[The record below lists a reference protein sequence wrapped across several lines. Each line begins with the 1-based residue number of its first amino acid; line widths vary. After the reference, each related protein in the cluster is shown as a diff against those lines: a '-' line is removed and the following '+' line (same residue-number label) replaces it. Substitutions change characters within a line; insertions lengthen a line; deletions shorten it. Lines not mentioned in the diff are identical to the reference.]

1 MVCAQ
6 SNQVVV
12 DRLFTAVLLA
22 FLVSFVFLFFYR
34 CEIHWLAFQITTF
47 YQLESFGINLSPIS
61 SRLRIVV
68 IFIRSEQ
75 IIVIMILIF
84 TV

>member
-1 MVCAQ
+1 VCAQ

-12 DRLFTAVLLA
+12 VGRLFTAVLLA
-22 FLVSFVFLFFYR
+22 FLVFFVFLLFYR
-34 CEIHWLAFQITTF
+34 CEIHWLAFQVTTL
-47 YQLESFGINLSPIS
+47 YQLELFGIKLSPIS
-61 SRLRIVV
+61 SRLSIVV
-68 IFIRSEQ
+68 IFNRFVQ